1 MHEPDLPLCYMW
13 SGHWGETKNR
23 RAFAGDRV
31 GAGVPAAL
39 ARLGARDVPGPLP
52 ASDVGT
58 QGFPSLRRFT
68 SSHGARGGLG
78 VGWGHVSA
86 SRLLAVLWQPG
97 RRNQCCQ
104 GRGLAEKAI

>member
-23 RAFAGDRV
+23 STFTGDWV
-31 GAGVPAAL
+31 GAGVPAVP
-39 ARLGARDVPGPLP
+39 ARLGAQHVPGPLP

-68 SSHGARGGLG
+68 SSLGAHGGL
-78 VGWGHVSA
+78 VVAWGHISA
-86 SRLLAVLWQPG
+86 SRLLAVLWRPG

-104 GRGLAEKAI
+104 GRRLAEKPI